1 MKVNKNMSDTMA
13 KQSLF
18 LKDKKRSNFK
28 KKCSTTNNYIASFH
42 YIVPLPRVEVTCLSF
57 CISLVSEKAC
67 IFINQV
73 DHLP

>member
-28 KKCSTTNNYIASFH
+28 KKMLYH
-42 YIVPLPRVEVTCLSF
+42 
-57 CISLVSEKAC
+57 
-67 IFINQV
+67 Q
-73 DHLP
+73 